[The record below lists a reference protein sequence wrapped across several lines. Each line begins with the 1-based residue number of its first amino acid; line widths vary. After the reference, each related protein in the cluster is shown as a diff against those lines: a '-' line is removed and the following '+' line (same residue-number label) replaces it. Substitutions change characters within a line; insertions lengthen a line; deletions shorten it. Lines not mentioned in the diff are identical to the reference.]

1 MLLANKIAVVYG
13 AYGSLGSTVATALAL
28 AGAKVYLTG
37 RDIAKLQIVADKIFE
52 EGGNAEVAIVDALD
66 ELVVEDNFNE
76 IFTKEGKVDIS
87 FNAIGS
93 EIKMNVPLVTMSV
106 EEFVGPITS
115 TMQTRFITAGVAG
128 RAMMKQGS
136 GVILTLTATPGGI
149 GYPYTGG
156 FAAACAAVEN
166 FSRNLAIELGIY
178 GVRVVNIRS
187 GGSPDSSVFKNAIEI
202 DPANMAGV
210 IKSME
215 NDTMLKKLPM
225 MNDIANTA
233 VFLAS
238 ELAGN
243 ITGTTIDVTGGTTA
257 GLNYRASNSL

>member
-1 MLLANKIAVVYG
+1 MILSNKIAIVYG
-13 AYGSLGSTVATALAL
+13 AYGSLGSTVAIAFAA

-37 RDIAKLQIVADKIFE
+37 RNLVKLQAVADRISKN
-52 EGGNAEVAIVDALD
+52 GGNAEVAIIDALD
-66 ELVVEDNFNE
+66 ELAVANKFSE
-76 IFTKEGKVDIS
+76 ILNKEGKVDIS

-93 EIKMNVPLVTMSV
+93 DIKMNVLLVTMSV
-106 EEFVGPITS
+106 EEYVAPITS
-115 TMQTRFITAGVAG
+115 TMQTRFITACVAG
-128 RAMMKQGS
+128 RAMMRQGS

-156 FAAACAAVEN
+156 FAAACAAIEN

-187 GGSPDSSVFKNAIEI
+187 GGSPDSAVFKNAIEN
-202 DPANMAGV
+202 DPGVMKGV
-210 IKSME
+210 IKAME
-215 NDTMLKKLPM
+215 NDTMLKKLPS

-243 ITGTTIDVTGGTTA
+243 ITGVTIDVTGGTTA
-257 GLNYRASNSL
+257 GLNYRVENSL